1 MRLSLR
7 QRLTRQAALAMV
19 VLVVGF
25 AAVTWAGTAIHF
37 YDITMAAS
45 RAQAIELQE
54 HLATGSSPPAL
65 LTRFQRHEDPMVWV
79 TRGLQRWMSP
89 NSVRPVPPL
98 GLSSIFSPDP
108 LVTTRVHQ
116 SPFTVVVATSF
127 AADAD
132 LLRESFLVLAL
143 VGLGAGLA
151 AVFLARWATTRML
164 DPVDRMT
171 SAATDMLASR
181 KVRALPQWSDID
193 DEFNRLSHT
202 FNRLLTMVDED
213 AARDREF
220 LAHAAHELR
229 TPLQVLAGNLGL
241 LEEGDDLEP
250 AIREESLQQSRQ
262 VLDRLIRLVDD
273 LMRLERTRSD
283 RPQRGPVDL
292 QAVVTAMGED
302 AAVLAPNLTVTVQP
316 QALSAAATPWD
327 LERALWAVLDNA
339 LKYTPAGGHVD
350 LRLLEREGLVGVE
363 VSDSGPGIPP
373 SELSQVFERFY
384 RGQRTRVTEGFGL
397 GLALARALVERDA
410 GRIELRS
417 EEGRGTVVTLLWPPA
432 GEDAAVSS

>member
-25 AAVTWAGTAIHF
+25 GAVTWAGTVIHF
-37 YDITMAAS
+37 YDITVAAS
-45 RAQAIELQE
+45 RAQATELLD
-54 HLATGSSPPAL
+54 HLTEGSSPPAL

-79 TRGLQRWMSP
+79 TRGSARWGSP
-89 NSVRPVPPL
+89 NAVTPIPPL
-98 GLSSIFSPDP
+98 GLSAIFSPDP
-108 LVTTRVHQ
+108 LVTTRMHQ
-116 SPFTVVVATSF
+116 HPYTVLVATSF
-127 AADAD
+127 ASDAD

-143 VGLGAGLA
+143 VGLAAGLA

-171 SAATDMLASR
+171 SAATAMLSSR
-181 KVRALPQWSDID
+181 QVRALPQWSDID

-241 LEEGDDLEP
+241 LEEGDDLDP
-250 AIREESLQQSRQ
+250 AVREESLQQSRQ

-283 RPQRGPVDL
+283 RPQRERVDL
-292 QAVVTAMGED
+292 QAVVTAVGED
-302 AAVLAPNLTVTVQP
+302 AAVLAPNLAVAVYP
-316 QALSAAATPWD
+316 RDLSANATPWD

-339 LKYTPAGGHVD
+339 LKYTPSGGRVE
-350 LRLLEREGLVGVE
+350 LRLLEQDGLVGVQ
-363 VSDSGPGIPP
+363 VSDSGPGIPR

-384 RGQRTRVTEGFGL
+384 RGQHTRVTEGFGL
-397 GLALARALVERDA
+397 GLALARALVERDG
-410 GRIELRS
+410 GRIELHS
-417 EEGRGTVVTLLWPPA
+417 EEGRGTSVTLLWPRADEGPTA
-432 GEDAAVSS
+432 